1 MTQWDNL
8 TIRKKLIYSFLALAA
23 VLGASGGMATG
34 FSLWRAQSKAL
45 VTKATS
51 LSKVLGEAVSP
62 YVLMDEKFSSGATEN
77 ALNYVKDDPDI
88 SLAAVV
94 TLQDKKLAVPFVKS
108 FKEDAKPDP
117 LALAEPLAAVTSATD
132 QQVFRRGGYQI
143 LAHPVDVPNAEPGKA
158 YYLMLA
164 MNTSGI
170 IRELRY
176 SFIMMLGIGVA
187 MVGLAF
193 AGAVQLGKSIV
204 KPLEVITGG
213 MRDISE
219 GEGDLTARL
228 KVNGRDEIAQLSTNF
243 NRFVE
248 NIQGI
253 VNQVIH
259 ISSTIASGSLQMT
272 AGMNEMDATA
282 ESIARTA
289 ESQKDNVRQATEKV
303 GTIAKSSQIIYSN
316 VTNAL
321 GVFEQAQAAAVQGGS
336 AVSEVVNGMEAI
348 NTNSKQIGNILTVIN
363 EIANQTN
370 LLSLNAAIEAA
381 KAGENGKGFAVVAE
395 EVRKLAERCSQAA
408 KEITVLIN
416 TSNKSIR
423 EGSMMVTAAGTGLRS
438 IQEAI
443 SASGEHIKAIG
454 GQSHTQSQDSTTV
467 VAVMGELTGIAEQ
480 NAAATEEMAA
490 TIRNTTRTVDDLSR
504 AAENLNTLVS
514 RFKV

>member
-1 MTQWDNL
+1 MTHWDNL

-23 VLGASGGMATG
+23 LLGFAGGLATG
-34 FSLWRAQSKAL
+34 FSLWRAQSNAM
-45 VTKATS
+45 VGKATS
-51 LSKVLGEAVSP
+51 LAKVLGEAVSP

-77 ALNYVKDDPDI
+77 ALNFVKDDPDI

-94 TLQDKKLAVPFVKS
+94 TLQDQHLAVPFVKS
-108 FKEDAKPDP
+108 FNENARPDA
-117 LALAEPLAAVTSATD
+117 LALAAPVGAKGATG
-132 QQVFRRGGYQI
+132 QQVYRKGGYTV
-143 LAHPVDVPNAEPGKA
+143 LARPVEVPNAEPGKA

-164 MNTSGI
+164 LNTDSI
-170 IRELRY
+170 IRELRL
-176 SFIMMLGIGVA
+176 SFLMMLAIGA
-187 MVGLAF
+187 GMVGLAF

-204 KPLEVITGG
+204 KPLEVINRG

-228 KVNGRDEIAQLSTNF
+228 QVHGQDEIAQLSANF

-253 VNQVIH
+253 VNQVIS
-259 ISSTIASGSLQMT
+259 ISGIIASGSMEMT
-272 AGMNEMDATA
+272 AGMTEMDATA

-289 ESQKDNVRQATEKV
+289 EGQKANVAQATAKV
-303 GTIAKSSQIIYSN
+303 DTIARSSQIIYAN
-316 VTNAL
+316 VTKAL
-321 GVFEQAQAAAVQGGS
+321 GVFEQAQEAAVQGGT
-336 AVSEVVNGMEAI
+336 AVGEVVSGMAAI
-348 NTNSKQIGNILTVIN
+348 TANSRQIGNILTVIN

-408 KEITVLIN
+408 KEIAVLIT
-416 TSNKSIR
+416 TSDKSIR
-423 EGSMMVTAAGTGLRS
+423 EGSMMVTAAGTGLKS

-443 SASGEHIKAIG
+443 GASAEHIQAIG

-490 TIRNTTRTVDDLSR
+490 TIRTATRTVEDLGR
-504 AAENLNTLVS
+504 AAENLSALVS